1 MPTFSFIADVTLLL
15 LVSMLGLVSVLIV
28 LCKN

>member
-1 MPTFSFIADVTLLL
+1 MPTFSFIADVTLLPS
-15 LVSMLGLVSVLIV
+15 VSMLTLVSVLIV